1 MMIESIR
8 EHDSV
13 HMTDLRKQNFCL
25 HLVVLLEIDDLVCK
39 IGNVSVKLTV
49 QRIHLLRRC
58 LSSLV
63 SAFGLRCFLVLLF
76 FCDYKFT
83 QGPQDPRTPG
93 HFVCRVGKKL

>member
-13 HMTDLRKQNFCL
+13 HMTDLRKINVCL

-49 QRIHLLRRC
+49 QRIH
-58 LSSLV
+58 
-63 SAFGLRCFLVLLF
+63 
-76 FCDYKFT
+76 
-83 QGPQDPRTPG
+83 
-93 HFVCRVGKKL
+93 